1 MRNLGS
7 DALKNDSINIRLIAF
22 SVTIVAMA
30 ALIAWAAKTSWDQF
44 ERLHQ
49 RMQEESLGSLR
60 LADEFEAKIYQLN
73 FRLLRYGT
81 RGTSTEL
88 QLFEREAQELANWL
102 DREKTVRTTPREQSV
117 LGQIGEAYNSYQ
129 AAAKKVIATVQQSND
144 KKLAVEALERAV
156 EASRPLLDLGS
167 ALGLASHE
175 AQQQWRK
182 DFRQSVARLEL
193 VIFGSLFCLLA
204 LGASMSFFVY
214 RQFITPLRAQLAE
227 SQALVARQEKLA
239 SLGVLAAGVA
249 HEIRNPLT
257 AIKVRLFTLREEL
270 AAAALGDEDIKVI
283 SGEIDR
289 LERIVKD
296 FLQFARPT
304 EPAVEILDASALAS
318 EVYELIQSQYAK
330 ASIELRLEKPA
341 TAYIRA
347 DPRQLKQV
355 LINLIRNAAESIVN
369 AGAVIVRV
377 HAGAAVLQ
385 NKRQPCVFIEVE
397 DTGTGIPLE
406 IQPRLFDPFFT
417 TKETGTGL
425 GLPIAARIIERQGG
439 ILKFQTKLDKGT
451 IFSVVL
457 PAVREV
463 PSLTPGKT
471 AS

>member
-1 MRNLGS
+1 MRNLAS
-7 DALKNDSINIRLIAF
+7 DVLKNDSINIRLIAF
-22 SVTIVAMA
+22 SASIIAVA

-44 ERLHQ
+44 EILHQ

-60 LADEFEAKIYQLN
+60 VADEFEAKIYQLN

-81 RGTSTEL
+81 RGTSDEL
-88 QLFEREAQELANWL
+88 QLFESETQELANWL
-102 DREKTVRTTPREQSV
+102 NREKTVRTTPGEQSV
-117 LGQIGEAYNSYQ
+117 LGQIDEAYNFYQ
-129 AAAKKVIATVQQSND
+129 AAAKKVFATVQEAND
-144 KKLAVEALERAV
+144 RRLTVEALEGAV
-156 EASRPLLDLGS
+156 QASRPLLDLGS
-167 ALGLASHE
+167 ALVLASDD
-175 AQQQWRK
+175 AQQQWREDLRK
-182 DFRQSVARLEL
+182 SVARLQVL
-193 VIFGSLFCLLA
+193 IFGSLFCLLA
-204 LGASMSFFVY
+204 IGASMSFFVY

-304 EPAVEILDASALAS
+304 KPAVETLDVSALVS
-318 EVYELIQSQYAK
+318 EVYELMQSQYARG
-330 ASIELRLEKPA
+330 SIELRLEKRTNA
-341 TAYIRA
+341 CIRA
-347 DPRQLKQV
+347 DPSQLKQV
-355 LINLIRNAAESIVN
+355 LINLMRNAAESIVN
-369 AGAVIVRV
+369 AGTVILRV
-377 HAGAAVLQ
+377 QAGAAVLE
-385 NKRQPCVFIEVE
+385 NKRQPCAFIEVE
-397 DTGTGIPLE
+397 DTGTGIPPE

-417 TKETGTGL
+417 TKEVGTGL
-425 GLPIAARIIERQGG
+425 GLPIAARIIEGHGG
-439 ILKFQTKLDKGT
+439 LLKFQTKLHKGT

-463 PSLTPGKT
+463 PSLAP
-471 AS
+471 